1 MSEQET
7 MNNSSA
13 HNERIKMKSILVSF
27 HQTTDFNPNYY
38 YPLPLHFLKAY
49 AYKELADDITI
60 AIKDYSVEED
70 SNHVVCDLLNDRP
83 DVIGFS
89 CYVWNTKE
97 ILEIAHLLKRLHP
110 AVKIILGGPQVTHTA
125 DIVLTEN
132 ECVDV
137 IVRGEGEQTFAE
149 LLKYYVHNDLKIEEI
164 KGISYRTNGKIQSN
178 ESRPLIKNL
187 DDIPSPF
194 SEGIGDKSHNIL
206 METQR
211 GCPFECAFCDSH
223 KNFKSVRYFSLERV
237 KKDLSYLIDSG
248 VKRLFL
254 ADSTFN
260 LDGKRAKEILRHIG
274 SINKDTVINTELRA
288 ELLDRETV
296 DLLEKAGVKFVEFGL
311 QSTNPTTSKNIGRE
325 TNFTKFEEGIKLL
338 EKTKIQYVIQLI
350 IGLPGDDLSSFKN
363 SMDYVLHL
371 APTTLQAFQLQLLP
385 GTALYKNADQHGILF
400 HLTPP
405 HLVIQTQTFSCS
417 DMMKAKQLS
426 REAFLMYP
434 RNYALLANLS
444 DLRPSELIEKW
455 VAWREARIDLSFS
468 DYEKLNGTKR
478 LRLFSRFIKELL
490 LQNNSSA
497 LTNLFITVKCNLL
510 ALLIVYKY
518 LNKVIRR
525 LLPTGR

>member
-1 MSEQET
+1 MKLHR
-7 MNNSSA
+7 A
-13 HNERIKMKSILVSF
+13 DNERIKMKAILVSF
-27 HQTTDFNPNYY
+27 YRTTDFNPNYY
-38 YPLPLHFLKAY
+38 YPLSLHYLKAY
-49 AYKELADDITI
+49 ANKELADDITV

-70 SNHVVCDLLNDRP
+70 SSHVVCDLLKDSP

-97 ILEIAHLLKRLHP
+97 ILEISNLLKKLNP
-110 AVKIILGGPQVTHTA
+110 VVKIVLGGPQVTYTA

-132 ECVDV
+132 EWIDV

-149 LLKYYVHNDLKIEEI
+149 LLKHYLNSDLRIEEI

-194 SEGIGDKSHNIL
+194 NEGTGDKSHTIL

-237 KKDLSYLIDSG
+237 KKDLNYLISSG
-248 VKRLFL
+248 VKQLFL

-260 LDGKRAKEILRHIG
+260 LDGKRAKEILKYIG

-311 QSTNPTTSKNIGRE
+311 QSTHPITSKIIGRE
-325 TNFTKFEEGIKLL
+325 TNFAKFEEGIKLL
-338 EKTKIQYVIQLI
+338 EKSKIQYVIQLI

-363 SMDYVLHL
+363 SMNYVLNL
-371 APTTLQAFQLQLLP
+371 APTTLQAFELQLLP
-385 GTALYKNADQHGILF
+385 GTALYENADQHGMLF
-400 HLTPP
+400 HPTPP
-405 HLVIQTQTFSCS
+405 HLVIQTKTFSYS

-434 RNYALLANLS
+434 RNYAILANLS

-455 VAWREARIDLSFS
+455 VAWRETKIDLSFS
-468 DYEKLNGTKR
+468 DYEKLNGLRR
-478 LRLFSRFIKELL
+478 LRLFYIFIRELL
-490 LQNNSSA
+490 LQNNYSA
-497 LTNLFITVKCNLL
+497 LTNIYITVKCNILVL
-510 ALLIVYKY
+510 IIVYKY
-518 LNKVIRR
+518 LSKVISR
-525 LLPTGR
+525 LLLAGR